1 VNLYPPML
9 LSTGRVV
16 LHSPQANGSQ
26 LATPT
31 PGPYD
36 MTEQEWLEYCDRV
49 RKSLSP
55 PNLKTCA
62 ALRCQDMEGRTA

>member
-1 VNLYPPML
+1 
-9 LSTGRVV
+9 
-16 LHSPQANGSQ
+16 
-26 LATPT
+26 
-31 PGPYD
+31 